1 MKKMLVS
8 VIAVAAIALG
18 GAILMTPTAAN
29 ASDADCACVSV
40 TGGTITAPTCTT
52 TCCNAPPMTP
62 PDPNNPPSG
71 ACGQVCL
78 LDQITEGTP
87 LDEVAPQLD
96 ELILV
101 AGAANANVQGG
112 CVALLGGALHSG
124 QLGPVPPAPPAPNPN
139 ASYAQCKADAVAACA
154 ANGCATATT
163 VPGACP

>member
-8 VIAVAAIALG
+8 AIAVAAVVLG

-29 ASDADCACVSV
+29 ASTDCACVSV
-40 TGGTITAPTCTT
+40 NNTDGTCTT

-78 LDQITEGTP
+78 LDQIIEDTP
-87 LDEVAPQLD
+87 LDEQASQLD

-101 AGAANANVQGG
+101 AGAANQNTQGG
-112 CVALLGGALHSG
+112 CVGLLGGTLHSG
-124 QLGPVPPAPPAPNPN
+124 QLGPIPPATPAPDPN
-139 ASYAQCKADAVAACA
+139 ASYAACKADAVAACA

-163 VPGACP
+163 TPGACP